1 MAIIEFRP
9 NDPAPSDA
17 ETTVYNVFIDS
28 KFIGYIS
35 KCEWMDTWTY
45 YVEGT
50 PASDGY
56 QDRCDL
62 FSLIKETPTFGRA

>member
-1 MAIIEFRP
+1 MTNVDFIP
-9 NDPAPSDA
+9 NDPAHSDA
-17 ETTVYNVFIDS
+17 EQTVYNVYVEG

-35 KCEWMDTWTY
+35 KSVCFDSWTY
-45 YVEGT
+45 YVDGM

-56 QDRCDL
+56 QDRCDI